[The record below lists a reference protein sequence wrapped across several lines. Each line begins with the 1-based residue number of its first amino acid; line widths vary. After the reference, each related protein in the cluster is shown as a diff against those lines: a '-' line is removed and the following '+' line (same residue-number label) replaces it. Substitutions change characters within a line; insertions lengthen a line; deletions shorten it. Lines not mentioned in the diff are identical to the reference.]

1 MSANCG
7 ARLCLKARMNEVM
20 VRKRRFLTNRLLAWL
35 VAAAVV
41 LALLVLFIADNFVLI
56 EVRLLATRV
65 QVRLA
70 WALLGAFLLG
80 GLNALVFAR
89 LLRTRRN

>member
-7 ARLCLKARMNEVM
+7 ARLCLKAKMNEVM
-20 VRKRRFLTNRLLAWL
+20 VRKRRFLTNRL
-35 VAAAVV
+35 VVAAVV

-89 LLRTRRN
+89 RLRTRRN